1 MSTIPNAQYDDLEK
15 LINDSLQKSCAH
27 KDKLRRTGSRCTI
40 TNIIFSALA
49 TFVAG
54 GAVIFPKMVG
64 ANWRI
69 TCAVAG
75 ACALSATIVGG
86 LQKQVA
92 DPEILVEASECCG
105 KLKSLKLQTM
115 GRKYDWEQVRAEYG
129 QIVQGCQRVDC

>member
-1 MSTIPNAQYDDLEK
+1 VSIVPNAQYDDLEK
-15 LINDSLQKSCAH
+15 LINDSLQKACAH
-27 KDKLRRTGSRCTI
+27 KDKLRRTGTRCTI

-54 GAVIFPKMVG
+54 SAVIFPALVG
-64 ANWRI
+64 TNWRI

-86 LQKQVA
+86 LQKQLA

-115 GRKYDWEQVRAEYG
+115 GRKYDWETVRTEYG
-129 QIVQGCQRVDC
+129 QIIASCQRVDC

>member
-15 LINDSLQKSCAH
+15 LINDSLQKACAQ

-49 TFVAG
+49 TFIAG
-54 GAVIFPKMVG
+54 GAVIFPSMVG
-64 ANWRI
+64 TSWRL

-86 LQKQVA
+86 LQRHLA
-92 DPEILVEASECCG
+92 DPETLVEASECCA

-115 GRKYDWEQVRAEYG
+115 GRKYDWEKVRTEYG
-129 QIVQGCQRVDC
+129 QIIMGCQRVNC